1 MNRSGQIVG
10 MAGAV
15 LAAQQALA
23 IARAGRAEPAASE
36 LVIGATLKI
45 DAESATDIY
54 GGPGA
59 LRPALV
65 ALRDFM
71 SARERDPIL
80 VRTLFVLMQV
90 ERNFAGRPDMA
101 IQVAEGIRGA
111 ATQVASNDGTSVG
124 AVPRLGELYALTIS
138 QLTPRVMIPG
148 DPELLARPAVVTAV
162 RAHLLAALRGVV
174 LWRQMGGSRVGLL
187 FGWTALRAE
196 CTRLIDKS

>member
-1 MNRSGQIVG
+1 MSRTGQVVG

-23 IARAGRAEPAASE
+23 IARTGRADPPASA

-45 DAESATDIY
+45 DSESVADIY
-54 GGPGA
+54 GGTEA

-71 SARERDPIL
+71 LARERDRIL
-80 VRTLFVLMQV
+80 VRTLIVLMQV
-90 ERNFAGRPDMA
+90 ERNFAARPDMA

-111 ATQVASNDGTSVG
+111 AAFLETNEGPPSS
-124 AVPRLGELYALTIS
+124 AVPRLGDLYALTIS
-138 QLTPRVMIPG
+138 KLTPRVMIPG
-148 DPELLARPAVVTAV
+148 DPELLARESVVAAV

-187 FGWTALRAE
+187 FGWRALRAE
-196 CTRLIDKS
+196 CGRLLAPS

>member
-1 MNRSGQIVG
+1 MNRAGQVVG

-23 IARAGRAEPAASE
+23 IARTGRADPAASAM
-36 LVIGATLKI
+36 VIGATLKI
-45 DAESATDIY
+45 DAESVADIY
-54 GGPGA
+54 GGTKA

-71 SARERDPIL
+71 LARERDPIL
-80 VRTLFVLMQV
+80 VRTLVVLMQV
-90 ERNFAGRPDMA
+90 ERNFVARPDMA

-111 ATQVASNDGTSVG
+111 AAFLESQDGSPTS
-124 AVPRLGELYALTIS
+124 AVQRLGELYALTIS

-148 DPELLARPAVVTAV
+148 DPELLARETVVTAV

-187 FGWTALRAE
+187 FGWRALRAE
-196 CTRLIDKS
+196 CSRLIAVD

>member
-23 IARAGRAEPAASE
+23 IARSGRAEPSASE
-36 LVIGATLKI
+36 LVIGGTLKI
-45 DAESATDIY
+45 DAESAADIY
-54 GGPGA
+54 GGPEA

-111 ATQVASNDGTSVG
+111 AAQVGSNGGTSVG

-174 LWRQMGGSRVGLL
+174 LWRQMGGSRVGLV
-187 FGWTALRAE
+187 FGWRSLRAE